1 MEKSYNGINLK
12 LIVGGGFNLLNIENV
27 KGKLGSFINDYLYLG
42 YLVDP
47 FNLNDDIKETLI
59 HTADGITLKVI
70 IH

>member
-1 MEKSYNGINLK
+1 MNLK
-12 LIVGGGFNLLNIENV
+12 MIIGGGFNLMKIEDV
-27 KGKLGSFINDYLYLG
+27 KGKLGSFIKDYLYLG

-47 FNLNDDIKETLI
+47 FNLNEDIRETMI

>member
-1 MEKSYNGINLK
+1 MK
-12 LIVGGGFNLLNIENV
+12 IEDV
-27 KGKLGSFINDYLYLG
+27 KGKLGSFIKDYLYLG

-47 FNLNDDIKETLI
+47 FNLNEDIRETMI